1 MLLLEQSVHTL
12 YCIKDGQSF
21 LQLIIVTDGCQDGG
35 REEDCLNEI
44 EWNFPFLFKS
54 FPWRSEDQV
63 LTVIFWISFEWKF
76 P

>member
-35 REEDCLNEI
+35 REEDCLKEI
-44 EWNFPFLFKS
+44 EWNFPFLFYSKV
-54 FPWRSEDQV
+54 FHEDQR
-63 LTVIFWISFEWKF
+63 IRC
-76 P
+76 